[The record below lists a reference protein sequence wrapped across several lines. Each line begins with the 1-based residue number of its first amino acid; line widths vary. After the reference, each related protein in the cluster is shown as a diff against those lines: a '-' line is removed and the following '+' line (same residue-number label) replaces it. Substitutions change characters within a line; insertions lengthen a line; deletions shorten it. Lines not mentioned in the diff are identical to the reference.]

1 MKTIIQTKL
10 QVIADKKE
18 KFVNFTYQFIIYN
31 YVKLNKLR
39 MINLKNKSIIVT
51 GGTKG
56 IGAEI
61 TKTFLRHDAEVFI
74 LARQKPKKLIK
85 AKGKKAIFVECDIR
99 DINSIDAAVKNIK
112 TKTKSVDVLINNAG
126 GAPLVKAL
134 SASNRFHQAIIDL
147 NLTAPLNV
155 SQRFAKIMMKQ
166 KTVSNIINI
175 SSVTANRPTPGS
187 AAYGAAKGGLVNLT
201 KTLAIEWAPKIK
213 VNSIVVG
220 YIETENSLVH
230 YGSKKEMNKIAKTIP
245 MKRMGKPSD
254 IANACLFFAS
264 NLSEWVTGA
273 SLDVHGGGEKPTY
286 LEVAKPK

>member
-39 MINLKNKSIIVT
+39 MINLKNKSIVVT
-51 GGTKG
+51 GGTRG

-85 AKGKKAIFVECDIR
+85 AKGEKAIFVECDIR

-134 SASNRFHQAIIDL
+134 SASNRFHEAIIDL

-245 MKRMGKPSD
+245 MKRMGNRSIFRCSWRWRK
-254 IANACLFFAS
+254 ANL
-264 NLSEWVTGA
+264 
-273 SLDVHGGGEKPTY
+273 P
-286 LEVAKPK
+286 

>member
-39 MINLKNKSIIVT
+39 MINLKNKSIVVT
-51 GGTKG
+51 GGTRG

-61 TKTFLRHDAEVFI
+61 SKTFLRHDAEVFI
-74 LARQKPKKLIK
+74 LARQKPKKLMK
-85 AKGKKAIFVECDIR
+85 AKGKKTIFVECDIR

-134 SASNRFHQAIIDL
+134 SASNRFHEAIIDL